1 MFSLYLFSISIFLSS
16 FLSVS
21 LYCLFYIFLLSF
33 LHTFFSICL
42 LRVFSM
48 VLLIYVS
55 IVFSIFFV
63 LVSLLYIFYSLFYLF
78 FFLAS
83 FLYTF
88 FLHRFAQVHIFLRS
102 FLSFSFLHPSFLFYF
117 YDYLQSFRLNNKMKT
132 FLLHSSFYGEWDLV
146 SHKISSL
153 SLSLLFW
160 FITFSF
166 FLSVCVS
173 LPRSLT
179 SCRVI

>member
-102 FLSFSFLHPSFLFYF
+102 FLSFLSFSFLHPSFLFYF

-132 FLLHSSFYGEWDLV
+132 FLLHSSFHGEWDLV
-146 SHKISSL
+146 SHKIPSL
-153 SLSLLFW
+153 SLSLCCFGLSLFL
-160 FITFSF
+160 SF
-166 FLSVCVS
+166 FQSVCLYLV
-173 LPRSLT
+173 L
-179 SCRVI
+179 